1 MTKPNQIAALPYRL
15 GQDGKLSYVP
25 SSLRPEDAKA
35 LTEANRL
42 RAAREFVAAERALVG
57 LLKRYPQEAFIW
69 CCLGWVAREQG
80 KAENALKLLGQA
92 ANLAPRDPLVA
103 NSLADLLYALGQLE
117 AAEQAARV
125 AVEVV
130 PGYAEAHN
138 TLGVVLDAQERPTE
152 AERALHTALRIA
164 PRSVQTMC
172 SLASLLAAR
181 GAYKEAAELAERA
194 LQLDGSCAEAFHNRG
209 VALEGLGRFAEAERA
224 LLAALERKPALA
236 DAHYA
241 LGLLQLR
248 RGEFRFG
255 WAHHEWRWDMGRR
268 FPSPRRPFEAPAWDG
283 LPLGDKTI
291 LVHAEQGVGDV
302 IQFARYLPVLH
313 ERHPGAVIVFEA
325 DPRLVPLFRRAF
337 GEFARIEPAVDLQAG
352 NINGYDCH
360 VPLMSLPHLLDATV
374 ENIPGAAG
382 YLRAGGGRRGSGG
395 KRVVGLSWYSAN
407 RKSGG
412 KRSIPLETFAPL
424 ADLPDVEFVNLQY
437 GDTTAER
444 EQAARLGLHLRE
456 PDGAGPL
463 QDLDAFADH
472 VAACDLVVTIDNT
485 TAHMA
490 GALGVPC
497 LLLLPTVAE
506 WRWMEHPTATAWY
519 RSITLLRKP
528 EGGSW
533 AEVVARAKALLAGGF
548 DRAAETPA
556 VRPARRH
563 TAPGLFER
571 PVLVL
576 GMPRSGTSM
585 TTGLL
590 GLAGLWLG
598 WTVPGDEFNP
608 RGYFENVMLRDG
620 WEKPLL
626 ASLGA
631 DPLGV
636 HPLPDMAEAAKPV
649 DGLPG
654 KIRRLLWMQGYDERQ
669 VWGFKGAKMT
679 LLWPQWHAH
688 FPQTRWII
696 VRRNP
701 DDIVRS
707 CLRTPFMAQHSTEP
721 SFWYAF
727 IAEYEKRL
735 DALKASGAAYWEVST
750 EDLAVGRFDALAS
763 VAEALELRWNQA
775 AAREFVQPS
784 YWHGKSIASKG

>member
-1 MTKPNQIAALPYRL
+1 MTKQNRNAALPYRL
-15 GQDGKLSYVP
+15 GQDGTLSYVP
-25 SSLRPEDAKA
+25 SALRPEDAKVLA
-35 LTEANRL
+35 EANRL
-42 RAAREFVAAERALVG
+42 RAAREFAAAERALVG

-80 KAENALKLLGQA
+80 KAEHALKLLSQA
-92 ANLAPRDPLVA
+92 ATLSPRDPLVA
-103 NSLADLLYALGQLE
+103 NSLSDLLYALGQLE

-138 TLGVVLDAQERPTE
+138 TLGVVLDAQERPAE
-152 AERALHTALRIA
+152 AEQALSAALRIA

-181 GAYKEAAELAERA
+181 GAYAEAAELAERA
-194 LQLDGSCAEAFHNRG
+194 VQLDDGCAEAFHNRG
-209 VALEGLGRFAEAERA
+209 VALEGLGRFADAEQA
-224 LLAALERKPALA
+224 LRAALERKPALA

-313 ERHPGAVIVFEA
+313 ERHPSAGIVFEA
-325 DPRLVPLFRRAF
+325 DPRLVPLFQRVF
-337 GEFARIEPAVDLQAG
+337 GDFARVEPAVDLKAG
-352 NINGYDCH
+352 NITGYDCH
-360 VPLMSLPHLLDATV
+360 TPLMSLPHLLDATV
-374 ENIPGAAG
+374 EGIPGAEG
-382 YLRAGGGRRGSGG
+382 YLRAAGGRRGGGG
-395 KRVVGLSWYSAN
+395 KRVIGLSWYSAN
-407 RKSGG
+407 RKSGE

-437 GDTTAER
+437 GDTAAER
-444 EQAARLGLHLRE
+444 ERAARLGLKLRE
-456 PDGAGPL
+456 PDGSGPL
-463 QDLDAFADH
+463 QDLDSFADH

-497 LLLLPTVAE
+497 LLLLPAVAE

-528 EGGSW
+528 QDGSW
-533 AEVVARAKALLAGGF
+533 VDVVGQAKDMLANGVERAEGAAPVHSVHRRAPT
-548 DRAAETPA
+548 DY
-556 VRPARRH
+556 
-563 TAPGLFER
+563 FER

-598 WTVPGDEFNP
+598 WTVPGDAFNP
-608 RGYFENVMLRDG
+608 RGYFENVILRDG

-636 HPLPDMAEAAKPV
+636 HPLPDMVEAAKPV
-649 DGLPG
+649 EGLPG
-654 KIRRLLWMQGYDERQ
+654 KIRRLLSMQGYDERQ

-735 DALKASGAAYWEVST
+735 DALKASGADCWEVST
-750 EDLAVGRFDALAS
+750 EDLAAGRFDALAS
-763 VAEALELRWNQA
+763 VAEALELRWNEA

-784 YWHGKSIASKG
+784 YWHGKSIATKG